1 MGFFKKVISKRSLV
15 VRVDVEAF
23 ESSCQRNYYVF
34 LTYFYARLEG
44 STYKIWNKK
53 SV

>member
-23 ESSCQRNYYVF
+23 ENKLSKELIGF
-34 LTYFYARLEG
+34 LTYFDARLEG
-44 STYKIWNKK
+44 STYKL
-53 SV
+53 